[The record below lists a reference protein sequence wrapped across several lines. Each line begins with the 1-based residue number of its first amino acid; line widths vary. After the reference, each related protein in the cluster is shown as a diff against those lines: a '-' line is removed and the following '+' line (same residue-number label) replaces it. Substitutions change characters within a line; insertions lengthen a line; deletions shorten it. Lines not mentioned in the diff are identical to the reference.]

1 MVFGTN
7 TTTHA
12 TVVGF
17 FITNPNEYPILN
29 PKIYANVNGKNTTA
43 VSCKPSFVLSGG
55 SIICVLPVS
64 GVSSSL
70 GQFFTG
76 NIYLNVSYCGLAS
89 SVSSP
94 SSCATVPKETY
105 KGLYSAHAEPLIA
118 PSYTVS
124 LSVQNLTNLAN
135 NAKDK
140 LTATIDLLGYA
151 QSGAT
156 INFTAKF
163 TNNGTN
169 AVPPY
174 SLQSKYATSGT
185 NGQAIDYIWG
195 TKASNVTVTA
205 SYAGVNASKTIN
217 FIPVVP
223 IFFNA
228 SNIPSSLQSSPSSI
242 AAIDGVAY
250 SYLQL
255 TKRPTSFAWGCNT
268 THTYDFEPIIYNSS
282 GTRFVFNSVTI
293 DGITSTGNSGNITVS
308 ACKTQSITAS
318 YSEQYELY
326 EVASPSAGG
335 SVSPGTSWYA
345 PSSSVTISETP
356 NTTGHYVFANWTC
369 AGTGCYSGTDA
380 STSVTLN
387 NPINE
392 TAVFKTTTT
401 TTTTI
406 PGFIPSMGVAF
417 DPNASFGGGEAYVT
431 TPPYDLFIINTADN
445 QAAILLSGT
454 AFAGNA
460 IAFYPSSGAYSYIT
474 NPNNRVRVI
483 RTNSI
488 ARIGT
493 ITGFD
498 NPSGVAFSPSGA
510 YAYVTNYGNST
521 VSIVSTSTN
530 TITGTIANT

>member
-174 SLQSKYATSGT
+174 SLQSK
-185 NGQAIDYIWG
+185 
-195 TKASNVTVTA
+195 
-205 SYAGVNASKTIN
+205 
-217 FIPVVP
+217 
-223 IFFNA
+223 
-228 SNIPSSLQSSPSSI
+228 
-242 AAIDGVAY
+242 
-250 SYLQL
+250 
-255 TKRPTSFAWGCNT
+255 
-268 THTYDFEPIIYNSS
+268 
-282 GTRFVFNSVTI
+282 
-293 DGITSTGNSGNITVS
+293 
-308 ACKTQSITAS
+308 
-318 YSEQYELY
+318 
-326 EVASPSAGG
+326 
-335 SVSPGTSWYA
+335 
-345 PSSSVTISETP
+345 
-356 NTTGHYVFANWTC
+356 
-369 AGTGCYSGTDA
+369 
-380 STSVTLN
+380 
-387 NPINE
+387 
-392 TAVFKTTTT
+392 
-401 TTTTI
+401 
-406 PGFIPSMGVAF
+406 
-417 DPNASFGGGEAYVT
+417 
-431 TPPYDLFIINTADN
+431 
-445 QAAILLSGT
+445 
-454 AFAGNA
+454 
-460 IAFYPSSGAYSYIT
+460 
-474 NPNNRVRVI
+474 
-483 RTNSI
+483 
-488 ARIGT
+488 
-493 ITGFD
+493 
-498 NPSGVAFSPSGA
+498 
-510 YAYVTNYGNST
+510 
-521 VSIVSTSTN
+521 
-530 TITGTIANT
+530 